1 VSFVVPRETPA
12 VFELAS
18 FVIDACESTRA
29 TIGARIVALFGE
41 TFTMP
46 AVRDSTEGFMFV
58 KLAGKRGC
66 VLFVFD
72 APPTWLDRVNTFG
85 DYPPMSLSPR
95 EAHETFMR
103 WRPELDPA
111 ATVASLVLYLETLLE
126 AFVSHHP
133 ADAELFPELDDAA
146 VARIFQ

>member
-1 VSFVVPRETPA
+1 MSFVVPRETPA

-18 FVIDACESTRA
+18 FVTDACESTRA
-29 TIGARIVALFGE
+29 VTGARVVALFGE
-41 TFTMP
+41 KFTIP
-46 AVRDSTEGFMFV
+46 AVRDSAEGFMFI

-72 APPTWLDRVNTFG
+72 ASPPWLSRLDDVG
-85 DYPPMSLSPR
+85 DFPTMSLLER
-95 EAHETFMR
+95 KVHETYMR
-103 WRPELDPA
+103 WLPESDPA

-133 ADAELFPELDDAA
+133 HDADLFPELDDAA
-146 VARIFQ
+146 VQRMFA